1 MTRLRAAPKAHLRL
15 AFFLLL
21 LLVSAAPGT
30 FAAGHGVREVV
41 LDRIEPV
48 PVTDFRFVPCR
59 SSDQDTAAFVPLDNG
74 FRFEERQPGAGD
86 ATPYPG
92 GYLAVGCGEAS
103 VTRTVPA
110 GARSAEVLFQGD
122 RVVEEFAVEDTTV
135 TRPGRSFE
143 QRIAFRG
150 TGSGDREVDYM
161 DSAAGSLPLQPIAP
175 DSFLIPHDTTA
186 FDLAWIFRDQ
196 SYFVGPDFPDVLSG
210 QAFSATVADVVV
222 RYPGLPVDAKVS
234 DSLQREG
241 TLLVGKTRVVADV
254 VDPAAGD
261 LRLEVAE
268 GLAFSHLRAPD
279 GSRFDAHTSR
289 LTAGPD
295 GYDRSAIL
303 VETLEDGAVQVTVP
317 SDVLTTFGAGKYT
330 VVFTSVDAVHTYPW
344 LLPLAALILLAPL
357 PFALVA
363 YRHVRRFEDE
373 AFGGFRRS
381 ARNLR
386 IALVVAFAYY
396 LAVLV
401 SHFVGSRLDLMTAWP
416 LPFEAVLLYLQV
428 AIAVGAFLALFA
440 VARELYRITVPKALP
455 DDAVASPQPF
465 PPEDNE

>member
-1 MTRLRAAPKAHLRL
+1 MTRHPSVLALLAPLALLALLPAAPL
-15 AFFLLL
+15 A
-21 LLVSAAPGT
+21 A
-30 FAAGHGVREVV
+30 AAGHDVRDVV
-41 LDRIEPV
+41 FDRVEAVPV
-48 PVTDFRFVPCR
+48 PEFRFVPCQ
-59 SSDQDTAAFVPLDNG
+59 SSDQDTGAFTVVDNG
-74 FRFEERQPGAGD
+74 FRFEERQPAAGD

-103 VTRTVPA
+103 VTRMVPA
-110 GARSAEVLFQGD
+110 GAHSAEVRFLGD

-150 TGSGDREVDYM
+150 TGTGDREVDYM
-161 DSAAGSLPLQPIAP
+161 DSGAGSLPMQPVAP
-175 DSFLIPHDTTA
+175 DSFLIPRNATS
-186 FDLAWIFRDQ
+186 FELAWIFRDQ

-210 QAFSATVADVVV
+210 QAFSATVQDVVV
-222 RYPGLPVDAKVS
+222 RYPDLPVPAKVS

-241 TLLVGKTRVVADV
+241 TLLVGKTRVVAEV
-254 VDPAAGD
+254 AEPEAGD
-261 LRLEVAE
+261 LRIEVAQ

-279 GSRFDAHTSR
+279 GSRFDAQASR
-289 LTAGPD
+289 LAAGPD
-295 GYDRSAIL
+295 GFDRSAVL

-317 SDVLTTFGAGKYT
+317 REVLATLGAGKYT

-344 LLPLAALILLAPL
+344 LLPAAILVLLAPL
-357 PFALVA
+357 PFALLA
-363 YRHVRRFEDE
+363 YHHVRRFEDE

-396 LAVLV
+396 VAVLV

-440 VARELYRITVPKALP
+440 VAQELYRITVPKALP
-455 DDAVASPQPF
+455 EGSPP
-465 PPEDNE
+465 PPRPLPEDHE

>member
-1 MTRLRAAPKAHLRL
+1 MTLRAAPAL
-15 AFFLLL
+15 AVVLALLC
-21 LLVSAAPGT
+21 AAPL
-30 FAAGHGVREVV
+30 AVASGHTVREVV
-41 LDRIEPV
+41 FDRVEAIPV
-48 PVTDFRFVPCR
+48 ADFRFVPCQ
-59 SSDQDTAAFVPLDNG
+59 SSDQDTAAFVALDNG

-110 GARSAEVLFQGD
+110 GAKSAEVLFDGD
-122 RVVEEFAVEDTTV
+122 RVVEEFAVEGTTV

-150 TGSGDREVDYM
+150 TGPGDREVDYM
-161 DSAAGSLPLQPIAP
+161 DSAAGSLPLQPVAP
-175 DSFLIPHDTTA
+175 DSFLIPPDTTS
-186 FDLAWIFRDQ
+186 FDLAWVFRDQ

-210 QAFSATVADVVV
+210 QAFSATVANVAV
-222 RYPGLPVDAKVS
+222 RYPGLPVDAQVT

-241 TLLVGKTRVVADV
+241 TLLVGRTRVVAHV
-254 VDPAAGD
+254 VEPAAGD
-261 LRLEVAE
+261 LRIEVAE

-279 GSRFDAHTSR
+279 GSRFSAHTSR
-289 LTAGPD
+289 LAAGPE
-295 GYDRSAIL
+295 GFDRSAVL

-317 SDVLTTFGAGKYT
+317 REVLATFGAGQYT

-344 LLPLAALILLAPL
+344 LLPLAVLLLLAPL
-357 PFALVA
+357 PFALLA

-428 AIAVGAFLALFA
+428 FIAVGAFLALFA

-455 DDAVASPQPF
+455 DNVVAQPLAF
-465 PPEDNE
+465 SPEDHE